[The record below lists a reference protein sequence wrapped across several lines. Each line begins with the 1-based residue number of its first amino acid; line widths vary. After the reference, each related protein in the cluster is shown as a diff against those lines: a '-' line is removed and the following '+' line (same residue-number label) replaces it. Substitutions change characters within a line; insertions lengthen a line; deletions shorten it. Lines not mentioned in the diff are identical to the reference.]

1 MIKINLYDFDKTIYD
16 GDSTVDFMMFLIKR
30 HPICLIKVFR
40 IGISVILKKL
50 HIINKTKMK
59 EQFYSMFKLIP
70 DIDKDLKDFWNTHD
84 KKIKKYYQD
93 KDHSNDI
100 VISASPEFLLEPICK
115 KLKVKD
121 MMASIVDKKTG
132 KYDGIN
138 CHDTEKVRRLNEKYK
153 NYTVMES
160 YSDSIKSDYPI
171 LELAKKAY
179 QVKGDELIPLDF
191 KK

>member
-1 MIKINLYDFDKTIYD
+1 MTKINLYDFDKTIYD
-16 GDSTVDFMMFLIKR
+16 GDSTADFMMFLIKR
-30 HPICLIKVFR
+30 HPVCLIKVFR
-40 IGISVILKKL
+40 IVISVILKEL
-50 HIINKTKMK
+50 HVINKTKMK
-59 EQFYSMFKLIP
+59 EQFYSMFKLVP
-70 DIDKDLKDFWNTHD
+70 DIDKDLKDFWKSHD
-84 KKIKKYYQD
+84 NKIKKYYLD

-121 MMASIVDKKTG
+121 MMASRVDKKTG

-171 LELAKKAY
+171 LELAEKAY
-179 QVKGDELIPLDF
+179 QVKGDELILLDF

>member
-1 MIKINLYDFDKTIYD
+1 MTKINLYDFDKTIYD
-16 GDSTVDFMMFLIKR
+16 GDSTADFMMFLIKR
-30 HPICLIKVFR
+30 HPVCLIKVFR
-40 IGISVILKKL
+40 IVISVILKEL

-59 EQFYSMFKLIP
+59 EQFYSMFKLVP
-70 DIDKDLKDFWNTHD
+70 DIDKDLKDFWKSHD
-84 KKIKKYYQD
+84 NKIKKYYID

-121 MMASIVDKKTG
+121 MMASRVDKKTG

-153 NYTVMES
+153 KYTVMES
-160 YSDSIKSDYPI
+160 FSDSIKSDYPI
-171 LELAKKAY
+171 LELAEKAY
-179 QVKGDELIPLDF
+179 QVKGDELILLDF